1 MKKTK
6 ERSRQLM
13 LRLSEREYNQAK
25 CKIRESGMKQQDYL
39 LDAILGKRIVNL
51 EELRDLIL
59 ELKRQGVNLNQI
71 AKQMNSYQ
79 YLDAGEFDHTMRE
92 VGRTWESLRL
102 YLQGQE

>member
-1 MKKTK
+1 
-6 ERSRQLM
+6 M
-13 LRLSEREYNQAK
+13 LRLSDREYIQAK
-25 CKIRESGMKQQDYL
+25 RKIRESGMSQQDYL

-79 YLDAGEFDHTMRE
+79 YLDKNVFDHTMRE
-92 VGRTWESLRL
+92 VGNTWESLRQ

>member
-1 MKKTK
+1 M
-6 ERSRQLM
+6 M
-13 LRLSEREYNQAK
+13 LRLSDREYNLAK
-25 CKIRESGMKQQDYL
+25 RKIRKSGMKQQDYL
-39 LDAILGKRIVNL
+39 LDAILGKKIVNL

-79 YLDAGEFDHTMRE
+79 KLDTGEFDHTIKE
-92 VGRTWESLRL
+92 VGKTWESLRQ